1 MKEPLA
7 DILDRGMVNSW
18 LGPYRDECI
27 IGEHKDFI
35 QFHNKAV
42 NDYLDVSPL
51 LPVPYEYGFG
61 KTVEIKKA

>member
-1 MKEPLA
+1 VTKEPLSV
-7 DILDRGMVNSW
+7 ILERGMMNSW

-35 QFHNKAV
+35 KFHNDAV
-42 NDYLDVSPL
+42 HDYLDVSPL

-61 KTVEIKKA
+61 CNKSVSK